1 MKVGHLALALCL
13 LGTTFGCGAKKE
25 LSAEQYHDKAAKE
38 FRNQAYAVAIQNYRE
53 LLDQH
58 PFSEYTEEAELRIG
72 QAHYLDNS
80 CPEAIAA
87 FTDFQRRH
95 PTSPNLPLVGYLIGG
110 CYERQMRPPDRDQSA
125 AKNAHAY
132 YLAVTQQYPTSPF
145 ADLSHE
151 RMGRCRDNLARHE
164 MLIADFYESYKVEQA
179 AEFRLL
185 DLVNRFND
193 TDVAGDAL
201 FELGTLYQKQGADER
216 AALAYSAVAQH
227 HSEDPV
233 ARKAEKALAE
243 LEPTVTLPAGD
254 PLAALREKAGRSRAL
269 ALTEV
274 VELPGKPS
282 RPGFGGFGGIPGG
295 GGPGGG
301 GPFGRGGY

>member
-1 MKVGHLALALCL
+1 MKLTRSALVFVFLC
-13 LGTTFGCGAKKE
+13 TTFGCAAKKE
-25 LSAEQYHDKAAKE
+25 LSAEQYYEKAAKE
-38 FRNQAYAVAIQNYRE
+38 FRNGAYPVAIQNYRE

-58 PFSEYTEEAELRIG
+58 PFSEYTEDAELKIG
-72 QAHYLDNS
+72 QAHYLNGS

-87 FTDFQRRH
+87 FGDFQRRH

-132 YLAVTQQYPTSPF
+132 YLAVTQQYPASPF
-145 ADLSHE
+145 ADLARE
-151 RMGRCRDNLARHE
+151 RMGHCRDNLARHE
-164 MLIADFYESYKVEQA
+164 MLIADFYASYDNDQA

-201 FELGTLYQKQGADER
+201 FDLGTLYEDQGANER
-216 AALAYSAVAQH
+216 AALAFEAVTKY
-227 HSEDPV
+227 HSENNV
-233 ARKAEKALAE
+233 ARKAEKALAQ
-243 LEPTVTLPAGD
+243 LETTEPLPSGD
-254 PLAALREKAGRSRAL
+254 PLAALREKSGRSRAL

-274 VELPGKPS
+274 VDLPEKPS

-295 GGPGGG
+295 GGP
-301 GPFGRGGY
+301 FGRGGY

>member
-1 MKVGHLALALCL
+1 MKFQRSVLSL
-13 LGTTFGCGAKKE
+13 LLVSATFGCGAKQE
-25 LSAEQYHDKAAKE
+25 LSADQYYSNAAKE
-38 FRNQAYAVAIQNYRE
+38 FRNGAYSVAIQNYRE

-58 PFSEYTEEAELRIG
+58 PFSEYTEDAELKIG
-72 QAHYLDNS
+72 QAHYLDGE
-80 CPEAIAA
+80 CTEAIAA
-87 FTDFQRRH
+87 FGDFQRRH

-125 AKNAHAY
+125 AQNAHAY
-132 YLAVTQQYPTSPF
+132 YLAVTQQYPNSPF
-145 ADLSHE
+145 ADLAQD
-151 RMGRCRDNLARHE
+151 RMEHCRDNMARHE
-164 MLIADFYESYKVEQA
+164 MSVADFYASYENRQA

-201 FELGTLYQKQGADER
+201 YELGSLYREQGANER
-216 AALAYSAVAQH
+216 AALAFAAVTRY
-227 HSEDPV
+227 HSENNV
-233 ARKAEKALAE
+233 ARQAEKALSQ
-243 LEPTVTLPAGD
+243 LETTESLPDGD

-274 VELPGKPS
+274 VDLPEKPT

-295 GGPGGG
+295 GGP
-301 GPFGRGGY
+301 FGRDY

>member
-1 MKVGHLALALCL
+1 MKMRHAAYALLVLCA
-13 LGTTFGCGAKKE
+13 TFGCAAKQE
-25 LSAEQYHDKAAKE
+25 LSADQYYTKAAKE
-38 FRNQAYAVAIQNYRE
+38 FQNEAYAVAIQNYRE

-58 PFSEYTEEAELRIG
+58 PFSEYTEEAELKIG
-72 QAHYLDNS
+72 QAHYLDGE

-87 FTDFQRRH
+87 FGDFQRRH
-95 PTSPNLPLVGYLIGG
+95 PTSPNLPMVGYLIGG

-125 AKNAHAY
+125 AQNAHAY
-132 YLAVTQQYPTSPF
+132 YLAVTQQYPGSPF
-145 ADLSHE
+145 ADLARE
-151 RMGRCRDNLARHE
+151 RMGHCRDNMARHE
-164 MLIADFYESYKVEQA
+164 LLIADFYASYENRQA

-201 FELGTLYQKQGADER
+201 FELGNLYQEQGATDR
-216 AALAYSAVAQH
+216 AALAYAAVTQY
-227 HSEDPV
+227 HSENLV
-233 ARKAEKALAE
+233 ARQAEKKLTKIE
-243 LEPTVTLPAGD
+243 TDVLPTGD

-274 VELPGKPS
+274 VDLPEKPT

-295 GGPGGG
+295 GGP
-301 GPFGRGGY
+301 FGRGF